1 MQNNLVAGTIFTI
14 IDIMRIALPIIELD
28 KRQMRHFV
36 NFHQTG
42 ADEFV
47 VLLREDDR
55 YAVCK
60 LQPRR
65 LIAMSPNYQAAG
77 YGLLSGPASP
87 AGLVDILQWTNEPE
101 AVDRYLALANLPANV
116 VPLFPDRRP
125 PG

>member
-1 MQNNLVAGTIFTI
+1 MPVYMEPSRKASPIKTMKKLISS
-14 IDIMRIALPIIELD
+14 LPHY
-28 KRQMRHFV
+28 HFV

>member
-1 MQNNLVAGTIFTI
+1 MKKLISNL
-14 IDIMRIALPIIELD
+14 PHY
-28 KRQMRHFV
+28 HFV

-47 VLLREDDR
+47 VLLREEDR

-60 LQPRR
+60 LQPKR

-77 YGLLSGPASP
+77 YGLLSGPANA
-87 AGLVDILQWTNEPE
+87 AGLVDILQWTDEHE
-101 AVDRYLALANLPANV
+101 ALERYLGLANLPANV
-116 VPLFPDRRP
+116 VPLFRDWRP

>member
-1 MQNNLVAGTIFTI
+1 MEPSRETSPIRTMKKLISNLSHY
-14 IDIMRIALPIIELD
+14 
-28 KRQMRHFV
+28 HFV

-87 AGLVDILQWTNEPE
+87 AGSDGG
-101 AVDRYLALANLPANV
+101 ACD
-116 VPLFPDRRP
+116 
-125 PG
+125 